1 MTRGW
6 WKATLA
12 LVLGGLC
19 LAPAAYFGWEAW
31 HYPEFADVTT
41 DFDAPPPLVS
51 FVESRFIGPGER
63 ARIEAAYP
71 NARSR
76 NYPVDAVQMYGV
88 VSDLVDSRGWEV
100 RARREPQSPMDTGE
114 VNVIAAN
121 ILGFRQ
127 EIVIRV
133 AGATDGSTVA
143 MRSASLFDFPDFG
156 NNGRRIEDFLLDLDT
171 QVTDALRNAP
181 GQPADNA
188 DANDSTDADN

>member
-1 MTRGW
+1 
-6 WKATLA
+6 
-12 LVLGGLC
+12 
-19 LAPAAYFGWEAW
+19 
-31 HYPEFADVTT
+31 T

-76 NYPVDAVQMYGV
+76 NYPVDAVQMFGV
-88 VSDLVDSRGWEV
+88 VSDLLDSRGWEV

-114 VNVIAAN
+114 LNVIAAN

-133 AGATDGSTVA
+133 AGAADGSTVA

-188 DANDSTDADN
+188 DANDSADADN